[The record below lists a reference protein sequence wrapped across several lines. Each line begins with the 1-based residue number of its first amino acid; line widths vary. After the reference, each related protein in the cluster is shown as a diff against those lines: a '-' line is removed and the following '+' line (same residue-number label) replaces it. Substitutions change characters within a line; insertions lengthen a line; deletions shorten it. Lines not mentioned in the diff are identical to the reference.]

1 MSQTA
6 LFIVGVFIFAI
17 TVSGSVLAG
26 GLMMTRRQ
34 LDQEEDLM
42 RLVDRDD
49 LARMVPRHL
58 KY

>member
-6 LFIVGVFIFAI
+6 LFIAGVVIFAI
-17 TVSGSVLAG
+17 TVAGSVLAG

-34 LDQEEDLM
+34 LDQEEDMM

-49 LARMVPRHL
+49 LARMVPRQL

>member
-6 LFIVGVFIFAI
+6 LFIVGVIIFAI

-26 GLMMTRRQ
+26 GLMMTWRQ
-34 LDQEEDLM
+34 LDQEEDMM
-42 RLVDRDD
+42 RLVDRED

>member
-1 MSQTA
+1 MSQTV
-6 LFIVGVFIFAI
+6 LFIAGVVVFAI
-17 TVSGSVLAG
+17 TVAGSVLAG

-34 LDQEEDLM
+34 LDQEDDMM
-42 RLVDRDD
+42 RRVDQVD

>member
-6 LFIVGVFIFAI
+6 LFIVGVVVFAI
-17 TVSGSVLAG
+17 TVAGSVLAG
-26 GLMMTRRQ
+26 GLMMTRAQ
-34 LDQEEDLM
+34 LGQEEDMM
-42 RLVDRDD
+42 RLVDRED

>member
-6 LFIVGVFIFAI
+6 LFIVGVVIFAI
-17 TVSGSVLAG
+17 TVAGSVLAG
-26 GLMMTRRQ
+26 GLMMTRAQ
-34 LDQEEDLM
+34 LDQEEDMM
-42 RLVDRDD
+42 RLVDRED

>member
-6 LFIVGVFIFAI
+6 LFIAGVIVFAI
-17 TVSGSVLAG
+17 TVAGSVFAG

-34 LDQEEDLM
+34 LDQEDDLM
-42 RLVDRDD
+42 RHVDQDD
-49 LARMVPRHL
+49 LARMIPRHL